1 MFDEE
6 FIQKPNNKIL
16 DLDNLSV
23 SELEERII
31 ALREEITR
39 CENAITKKKS
49 TLNAAQA
56 LFGNHN
62 G

>member
-6 FIQKPNNKIL
+6 PIQKPNTKPL

-31 ALREEITR
+31 ALREEISR

>member
-6 FIQKPNNKIL
+6 FIQKPNAKIL

-31 ALREEITR
+31 ALNEEITR

>member
-6 FIQKPNNKIL
+6 FIQKPNTKPI
-16 DLDNLSV
+16 DLELLSV

-31 ALREEITR
+31 ALREEILR
-39 CENAITKKKS
+39 CESEITKKKS

>member
-6 FIQKPNNKIL
+6 FIQKPNTKPI
-16 DLDNLSV
+16 DLELLSV

-31 ALREEITR
+31 ALREEILR
-39 CENAITKKKS
+39 CESAISKKKS

-56 LFGNHN
+56 LFGNHS

>member
-1 MFDEE
+1 MSDEE
-6 FIQKPNNKIL
+6 FIQKPNTKPL

-31 ALREEITR
+31 ALHEEITR
-39 CENAITKKKS
+39 CENAIAKKKS

>member
-6 FIQKPNNKIL
+6 FNQKPKTKPL

>member
-6 FIQKPNNKIL
+6 PIQKPNTKPL

-23 SELEERII
+23 SELEERIT
-31 ALREEITR
+31 ALREEISR

>member
-6 FIQKPNNKIL
+6 FIQKPNTKIL